1 MMKRKVI
8 IPMASVMALSSGI
21 SVFANDTEAQITNQ
35 DNYEKMIYKT
45 AKVTPNNGLNV
56 RETPEV
62 KDGNKITALTKGTEL
77 DILGKS
83 DGWYKVEIGKE
94 DQGWIKSDYVDLNN
108 KSLYITG
115 DRVNFREGS
124 SLESNINK
132 VLEVGT
138 KLEFVEDQGEWI
150 KVKYEDKEGYI
161 YNKYISDEK
170 PEIEETK
177 QEVNNVVNVAPIT
190 NDQSNNDES
199 SQEAESQTSNS
210 ENQQSTSSQP
220 ETSNKPENNEQN
232 TNNKPEINDNK
243 ENSQPTNDS
252 KEEETSQEESKPS
265 VGDSNKQSSV
275 VNLAYAQLGKPY
287 VWGAEGPNAFDCS
300 GLMTHIFK
308 NGAGVNLP
316 RTSKQQSNFGTTVDR
331 SQLQPGDLIFSS
343 TDGSG
348 KVSHVGI
355 YVGNGEMIHAPTE
368 GDVVKKTNIN
378 SSYWNNAY
386 LWAKRVL

>member
-45 AKVTPNNGLNV
+45 AKVTPNNGLNI

-62 KDGNKITALTKGTEL
+62 KDGNKITAVTKGTQLE
-77 DILGKS
+77 ILGKS
-83 DGWYKVEIGKE
+83 DGWYKIELGKE
-94 DQGWIKSDYVDLNN
+94 DKGWIKSDYVDLIN

-115 DRVNFREGS
+115 ERVNFREGS
-124 SLESNINK
+124 SLESNVHK
-132 VLEVGT
+132 VLPIGT

-161 YNKYISDEK
+161 NNKYVSDEK
-170 PEIEETK
+170 PVMEETK
-177 QEVNNVVNVAPIT
+177 PEVNSVSNEQPVT
-190 NDQSNNDES
+190 NDQSNNS
-199 SQEAESQTSNS
+199 TSNQETESQTNSS
-210 ENQQSTSSQP
+210 ENQQSTNNQP
-220 ETSNKPENNEQN
+220 ETSNKQESNEQS
-232 TNNKPEINDNK
+232 TNNKPEINDNQ
-243 ENSQPTNDS
+243 ENNQPANDS
-252 KEEETSQEESKPS
+252 KEEVTNQEESKPS

-287 VWGAEGPNAFDCS
+287 VWGAEGPSSFDCS
-300 GLMTHIFK
+300 GLMTYIYK

-348 KVSHVGI
+348 GVSHVGI
-355 YVGNGEMIHAPTE
+355 YVGNGEMIHAPSE
-368 GDVVKKTNIN
+368 GDVVKKTSIN